1 MKPKI
6 IKLNNLE
13 DTQKLA
19 ESLAIKAAPNMN
31 FLLRG
36 DLGAGKTTFTKYLL
50 KALGVTSSVT
60 SPTFVILNQY
70 QGQDLLINHVDAYR
84 LDKNQNVDFIVEE
97 FDDAFNVIE
106 WDEHLNYDFSKT
118 NYLVIEFTITDD
130 FQHQAIVK
138 EA

>member
-1 MKPKI
+1 MEPKI

-19 ESLAIKAAPNMN
+19 ESLALKAHENMN

-50 KALGVTSSVT
+50 KALGVKTTVT

-70 QGQDLLINHVDAYR
+70 QGTEFLINHVDAYR
-84 LDKNQNVDFIVEE
+84 LDKQQNVDFIVEE
-97 FDDAFNVIE
+97 FDGAFNVIE
-106 WDEHLNYDFSKT
+106 WDAHLNYDFSQT
-118 NYLVIEFTITDD
+118 DYLVIEFTITPD

>member
-106 WDEHLNYDFSKT
+106 
-118 NYLVIEFTITDD
+118 
-130 FQHQAIVK
+130 
-138 EA
+138 

>member
-19 ESLAIKAAPNMN
+19 ESLAIKATPDMN

-50 KALGVTSSVT
+50 KALGVTTPVT

-118 NYLVIEFTITDD
+118 KHLVIEFTMTED